1 MKYCWSVEWAELNK
15 KGNKEQLYFH
25 SSTVFE
31 HVLSNPLPLFLD
43 KSGENLTALLSF
55 ASLDKSHFTVTYLTV
70 QSSLNGN
77 LSFIS
82 NSERLSFPLA
92 QVWTII

>member
-25 SSTVFE
+25 SSIVFE

-43 KSGENLTALLSF
+43 KSGQNLTALLSF
-55 ASLDKSHFTVTYLTV
+55 RLIRQGPFYCHLLNGPV
-70 QSSLNGN
+70 QS
-77 LSFIS
+77 
-82 NSERLSFPLA
+82 
-92 QVWTII
+92 